1 MAAAVAILRQLNE
14 AAEKRCIL
22 EVTDKEPISRI
33 SISAEKNWTIFFT
46 HFFSK
51 LPGLGSEPR
60 YLLFSYIFSFHHFSA
75 EPQRRPFIHTFLTS
89 FFYPKTTDSS

>member
-46 HFFSK
+46 HFFFKVARAGERAPVSFVFVYFLIPSLFRRATAAPLYSHIFDK
-51 LPGLGSEPR
+51 FFLPENNR
-60 YLLFSYIFSFHHFSA
+60 
-75 EPQRRPFIHTFLTS
+75 
-89 FFYPKTTDSS
+89 